1 MVRVET
7 SPEPGVP
14 ARGPGPARRD
24 RAAAPTRCS
33 EPLTAEYADTQNP
46 EHAPTPPI
54 PAQRQPD
61 CRAAA
66 PFDPDCYV
74 NVFHR
79 IADGED
85 DGHRARVRAE
95 LERAIAKGM
104 DVI

>member
-1 MVRVET
+1 MVRVKT
-7 SPEPGVP
+7 SPEPGIP

-24 RAAAPTRCS
+24 GAAAPTPCS
-33 EPLTAEYADTQNP
+33 VPLTDDYADTRNS

-61 CRAAA
+61 RRAAA
-66 PFDPDCYV
+66 PFDPDYYATA
-74 NVFHR
+74 FHR

-95 LERAIAKGM
+95 LERAIAKGT